1 MNDQQKNRLDAI
13 LSYLNMKEFASVKEL
28 AAELDVTE
36 MTIRRDIQI
45 LKDNKIVRQLHGAVT
60 RNPDSQFD
68 PDSYSYSIM
77 QTKSIREQE
86 KERIGKEAVK
96 LIRAKDTVFIDIGT
110 TAAALAKAIPLN
122 LDITAGCFSTN
133 IFSELVKKK
142 IKDIFL
148 SGGFYHR
155 DTEAFESDEA
165 VNALERM
172 RANTAFI
179 APSGISMEM
188 GLTAM
193 TPYEAKIKSAM
204 IANAEKRV
212 LIADSSKFSEVRP
225 CFISSFDRINT
236 VITDKG
242 ISDEWI
248 EFFNKRNIE
257 IRLC

>member
-13 LSYLNMKEFASVKEL
+13 ISYLNLKEFASVKEL

-45 LKDNKIVRQLHGAVT
+45 LKDNEIVRQLHGAIT
-60 RNPDSQFD
+60 RNPESSFD
-68 PDSYSYSIM
+68 IDSYSIM

-86 KERIGKEAVK
+86 KERIGKEATK
-96 LIRAKDTVFIDIGT
+96 LIRAKDTIFIDIGT
-110 TAAALAKAIPLN
+110 TAAALAKAIPLSA
-122 LDITAGCFSTN
+122 DITAGCFSMN
-133 IFSELVKKK
+133 IFNELIKKK
-142 IKDIFL
+142 IKNIFL

-165 VNALERM
+165 VNTLERM

-225 CFISSFDRINT
+225 CFISSFDKFNT

-248 EFFNKRNIE
+248 AFFDNRNIE
-257 IRLC
+257 IHIC